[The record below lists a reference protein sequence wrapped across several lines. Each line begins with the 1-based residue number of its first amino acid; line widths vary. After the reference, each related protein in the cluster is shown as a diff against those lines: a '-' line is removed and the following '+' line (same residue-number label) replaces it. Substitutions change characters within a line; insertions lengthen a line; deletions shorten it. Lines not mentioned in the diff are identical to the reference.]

1 MELGI
6 SGLIPLAGGVTAR
19 NGLGVI
25 FRRISDR
32 KKKPPAINS
41 PDLNTNPAQYRLAWD
56 HGWLGDFSLEAVS
69 SCYVYMFVFSQN
81 GPLWWSFWGLRRKR
95 EATENTTLSVE
106 NTQVVM
112 SRSLGKCGGQRPF
125 YWALWMGKELSQLVQ
140 LQCLV
145 EVGLLRDKS
154 GQSTEW
160 IVASIWPYLNERREN
175 WLNCGLLL

>member
-1 MELGI
+1 MALQVSSLRREVSLLGTDLVSFSEGSVI
-6 SGLIPLAGGVTAR
+6 GRKSLLQSIP
-19 NGLGVI
+19 
-25 FRRISDR
+25 
-32 KKKPPAINS
+32 
-41 PDLNTNPAQYRLAWD
+41 PDLNTNSAQYRLAWD
-56 HGWLGDFSLEAVS
+56 HGWLGNFSLETVS

-125 YWALWMGKELSQLVQ
+125 WWALWIGKELSQLVQ

-160 IVASIWPYLNERREN
+160 IAASIWPYGRREN